1 MSHRETILFAA
12 SASARRSAAD
22 STSAH
27 RAASARASNPA
38 SPNLA
43 LNKTEAANR
52 VAALAANAPATAI
65 TAARAETGR
74 SRTANRDSRV
84 EAIFVE
90 SRAEKDAGWSAAR
103 APNAGAKDGSA
114 RVSRVTG
121 YRASPSSSPSL
132 VARVTSEGS
141 GETSAESD
149 LRLSHVLGDAGG
161 GDAANGGE
169 ERAYGAFAFSA
180 TSARKRTERSRYRAS
195 FPLSLAGVCASF
207 ASFASFAAVT
217 AVVRFGRFFFTVVLA
232 SSSASS
238 SSPSPVG
245 RVGDAEKRSVSNSRP
260 RFDVLRGV
268 VTDRV
273 SVSLD

>member
-65 TAARAETGR
+65 AAARADTGR

-84 EAIFVE
+84 EAIFAE

-207 ASFASFAAVT
+207 ASFAAVT
-217 AVVRFGRFFFTVVLA
+217 AVVRLGRFFFTVVLA

>member
-90 SRAEKDAGWSAAR
+90 SRAEKDAGWSVAR

-207 ASFASFAAVT
+207 ASFAAVT
-217 AVVRFGRFFFTVVLA
+217 AVVRLGRFFFTVVLA